1 VQKSAAIGDNGHIV
15 RDISACMV
23 GRDGE
28 MMMALTHKDD
38 HQGILGNRAFL
49 TPVMWILVLLGAYFV
64 LADWHTVPSL
74 IASTLAAIR

>member
-1 VQKSAAIGDNGHIV
+1 VQKSAAIADNGHTA
-15 RDISACMV
+15 RDISARMV
-23 GRDGE
+23 GRDRE
-28 MMMALTHKDD
+28 VMMALTHKDD
-38 HQGILGNRAFL
+38 HHSILGNRAFL